1 MLKTDAKEKLKKL
14 GFDVDKLIAAITHAD
29 EQDFTI
35 PEINNVSE
43 TDLATRDENSKK
55 EGIKEGKKNGISIAT
70 KQIAE
75 KFNIP
80 VTEIDL
86 SRPETLYEKLNAN
99 FAKGDEGLKEQ
110 VKLLQ
115 ADIATVKA
123 AKDAAELNAKT
134 ALFDRDLV
142 TKFPANRTKLMN
154 DNELLQLVKGN
165 LTFEESDGVMV
176 VKRNGE
182 VLRDATTKSPLPI
195 DKAIEGLFTERQWID
210 TGNSGNG
217 GRGGGDHSNNGA
229 GGKKKLSQVI
239 EAWEAEGKNPMSP
252 EFYTHLDAIVKATSD
267 FDMNG

>member
-1 MLKTDAKEKLKKL
+1 MLKPDAKEKLKAL
-14 GFDVDKLIAAITHAD
+14 GFDVDKLVAAVTHAE

-35 PEINNVSE
+35 PDINNVSE
-43 TDLATRDENSKK
+43 ADLATRDENSKK
-55 EGIKEGKKNGISIAT
+55 EGIKEGKKNGIEIAT
-70 KQIAE
+70 KTIAE
-75 KFNIP
+75 KFSIP
-80 VTEIDL
+80 VTDIDL
-86 SRPETLYEKLNAN
+86 KRPETLVEKLNAN
-99 FAKGDEGLKEQ
+99 FAKGDDGLKEQ

-123 AKDAAELNAKT
+123 EKETAINEAKT
-134 ALFDRDLV
+134 ALLDRDLI

-154 DNELLQLVKGN
+154 DSELLQLVKGN
-165 LTFEESDGVMV
+165 LMFEQDGDTPV

-182 VLRDATTKSPLPI
+182 ILRDPTTKAPLTQ
-195 DKAIEGLFTERQWID
+195 DAAIASLFTERKWVD
-210 TGNSGNG
+210 GDGGNNG

-252 EFYTHLDAIVKATSD
+252 EFYTHLDAIVKATTD